1 MHQPIDMEEVVIRI
15 SSVWV
20 LNLDLVSLIHKLK
33 ELGYNVA
40 RIKVRPPDGIGLL
53 PLEPPD
59 VIAAKGLCSIGYD
72 HGRRVLY
79 VEGQRPADVLAV
91 FNEVENVLKDLGTD
105 PEEALFYELMANVKA
120 RIRHLRPL
128 KGRDLEVADII
139 GYNLKLVG
147 GSFVAGEPNST
158 RFLELR
164 LFPLWTRWK
173 GPDGLYTIIVVYRDE
188 RRRLLEFLKHFE
200 EKLVAVL
207 RRV

>member
-1 MHQPIDMEEVVIRI
+1 MIGIEEVAIRI

-20 LNLDLVSLIHKLK
+20 LNLDLVSLIHKLR

-40 RIKVRPPDGIGLL
+40 RIKVKPPDGIGLL

-79 VEGQRPADVLAV
+79 VEGQRPTDVLAV

-105 PEEALFYELMANVKA
+105 PGKALFYELMANVKA
-120 RIRHLRPL
+120 RIGRLRL
-128 KGRDLEVADII
+128 LRGHDLEVADII

-147 GSFVAGEPNST
+147 GSFVAGEPNSIK
-158 RFLELR
+158 FLELR
-164 LFPLWTRWK
+164 LLPLWTRWK
-173 GPDGLYTIIVVYRDE
+173 GPDGLYTIIIVYRDE
-188 RRRLLEFLKHFE
+188 RSKLLEFLKHFE